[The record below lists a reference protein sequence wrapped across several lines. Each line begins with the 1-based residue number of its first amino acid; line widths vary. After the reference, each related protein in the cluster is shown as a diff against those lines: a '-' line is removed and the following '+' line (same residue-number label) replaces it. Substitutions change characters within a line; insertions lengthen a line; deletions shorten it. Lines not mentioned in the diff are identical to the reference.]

1 MKECKKY
8 VSNGALH
15 TELEL
20 EYSSQDSS
28 RNEFSRVETRR
39 VERHFFVI
47 LGNFSKTLVPTLI
60 FANFLRKLGSEQVF
74 ASRDEFG
81 RLGHYR
87 NISEIWKKS
96 ISETRKNENFRNNL

>member
-39 VERHFFVI
+39 VERHFFV
-47 LGNFSKTLVPTLI
+47 PTLI
-60 FANFLRKLGSEQVF
+60 SGKRLVLQKLGFSRVGTSSEGSDITKIFPKFEKSQF
-74 ASRDEFG
+74 PKLAKTK
-81 RLGHYR
+81 
-87 NISEIWKKS
+87 ISE
-96 ISETRKNENFRNNL
+96 KNV